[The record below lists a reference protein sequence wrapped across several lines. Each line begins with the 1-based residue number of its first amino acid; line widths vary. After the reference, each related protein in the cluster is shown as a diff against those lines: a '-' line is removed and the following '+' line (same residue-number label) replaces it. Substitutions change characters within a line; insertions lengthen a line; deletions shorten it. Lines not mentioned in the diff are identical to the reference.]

1 MKRNQRVVARER
13 GGEED
18 NVQAIAQG
26 PAKKKWSKHDMIP
39 YRPITEPL
47 SEGLRAWFEGEHLAL
62 VGSAGT
68 GKTLLAMYCAAHSL
82 TAGDGIQQIVIIR
95 SAVQA
100 REIGHL
106 PGTIEEKQAAYEE
119 PYEASLGKLFNRVK
133 TYEDMKAAGKVQFRL
148 SSFLRGLTFDNSI
161 IVMDEIQNM
170 RFEEIN
176 TVVTR
181 LGENSRLI
189 MIGDTKQID
198 LTRRDDISGLE
209 AACVIAKDVGGFTTV
224 NFTRHD
230 VVRSAFVKS
239 WIGAVED
246 YEAGKRGNLR
256 AA

>member
-1 MKRNQRVVARER
+1 MKRNQREVKRER
-13 GGEED
+13 GGVED
-18 NVQAIAQG
+18 NIAAFVEG
-26 PAKKKWSKHDMIP
+26 PAKKKWARQDLGH
-39 YRPITEPL
+39 YRAITAPL
-47 SEGLRAWFEGEHLAL
+47 AEGLKAWFEGDHLAL
-62 VGSAGT
+62 TGSAGT
-68 GKTLLAMYCAAHSL
+68 GKTLLAAYCAAHAL
-82 TAGDGIQQIVIIR
+82 TGNDGIQQIIFVR

-106 PGTIEEKQAAYEE
+106 PGDIAEKQAVYEE
-119 PYEASLGKLFNRVK
+119 PYEAALGKLFNRVK

-148 SSFLRGLTFDNSI
+148 SSFLRGLNFDNAI
-161 IVMDEIQNM
+161 VVMDEVQNM

-176 TVVTR
+176 TIATR

-209 AACVIAKDVGGFTTV
+209 AACVIAKDVGGFTNV

-230 VVRSAFVKS
+230 VVRSGFVKS

-246 YEAGKRGNLR
+246 YEASKRGNLR